1 MGVRGTGLVATLAA
15 IWFALAAVPSVQ
27 AASVSNSILVGGY
40 ARPVLMDPSTGK
52 VRKLPAFNAAREET
66 ALRTTDG
73 RALITAYQRAG
84 AAWVERYSLMDGNV
98 TAIGPFAV
106 SGSESLPW
114 ALSPDGREV
123 VTVTRTSSTVPG
135 TNIGSDGPIRVD
147 RLDLDALTAMPLIGP
162 IPAQPRGGQGDTQTE
177 WFAAFSFWPDGRQ
190 LAYIHRHQWMLTGA
204 PAGDVPFRRLMLM
217 APDGSGARSVADLA
231 GDASDIAWSPDSRR
245 IAAGTTNGLRIV
257 DVAASTPPVNV
268 TSGPT
273 DGASFSSSGRF
284 LAYVPLNAT
293 GRGKLRILDLKTR
306 TTITVAKLGFA
317 GALSWAPK
325 QDVIAVCAGKRYN
338 TLYRVSGNG
347 TAKELSSKYCRP
359 VWGPTPG
366 P

>member
-1 MGVRGTGLVATLAA
+1 MGVRGSGLVATLAA

-162 IPAQPRGGQGDTQTE
+162 IPRSHVAVRATPRPSGSPLSASRRWAATCLHPSPPVDADRGAGG
-177 WFAAFSFWPDGRQ
+177 GRA
-190 LAYIHRHQWMLTGA
+190 LPEIDAHGA
-204 PAGDVPFRRLMLM
+204 H
-217 APDGSGARSVADLA
+217 GSGARSVADLA

-306 TTITVAKLGFA
+306 TSITVAKLGFA